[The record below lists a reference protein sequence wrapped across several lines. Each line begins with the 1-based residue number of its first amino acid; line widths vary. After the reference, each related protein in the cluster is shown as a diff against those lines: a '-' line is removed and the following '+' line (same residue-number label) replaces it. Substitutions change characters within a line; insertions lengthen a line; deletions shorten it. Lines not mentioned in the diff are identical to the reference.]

1 MQKAAMSKPTVL
13 IAAVLCALTIS
24 SCSDSKKAI
33 TAASGA
39 KTVVTSA
46 TATSDTDPA
55 IVVNDTTET
64 KTTVETQ
71 VGGTTGPPPTADT
84 QVDNTID
91 PATAP
96 GAGSDFCNAIEALS
110 SSSDEL
116 DQVYSGNDKA
126 VSKEV
131 FEQFMVELATLNDV
145 APTDLQPDIVL
156 VSQGFEALGKMLV
169 NSDYDLQAAMSDTA
183 NSAAIELFDGPDVNA
198 AGDRIDAYSNEQCG
212 FTVSD

>member
-1 MQKAAMSKPTVL
+1 MQKAVMSKSTVL
-13 IAAVLCALTIS
+13 IASVLCALTIT

-33 TAASGA
+33 TAASDKKA
-39 KTVVTSA
+39 SVTPATV
-46 TATSDTDPA
+46 TSDTDPA
-55 IVVNDTTET
+55 IVVGDTT

-183 NSAAIELFDGPDVNA
+183 NSAAIELFDGLDVNA
-198 AGDRIDAYSNEQCG
+198 AGDRIDAYSNAQCG